1 MVTIGAH
8 TFAWSPS
15 LTDGEATAIFQ
26 RLEGSAV
33 DFVEAASYDLGGLS
47 PHHLRNLSDRHGLPH
62 TLCSGLP
69 RGLSLA
75 SADAGQQQEAK
86 DHVRRLLDFAQ
97 ASGAFKISGPIHG
110 DLSKPA
116 LEPSHPDDWQ
126 RLCDAYHALSEEIA
140 AWGKPFS
147 VEPLNRYQ
155 SSLINTLEQ
164 ADILKK
170 SVGRANFGILADLFH
185 ANMEQGHLYNDL
197 EKHQPSTTHVHLC
210 GANRGLIGSC
220 HLDWQRLAQWLKDF
234 PSAYAVSIETFNSQD
249 PLLAQRT
256 RTWRE
261 LGDSSE
267 QIVLKGAATLKHL
280 IGAASP

>member
-1 MVTIGAH
+1 MVKIGAH

-15 LTDGEATAIFQ
+15 LTDDEATAIFR

-33 DFVEAASYDLGGLS
+33 DFVEAASYDLDGLS
-47 PHHLRNLSDRHGLPH
+47 PIHLQNLSARHGLPH

-75 SADAGQQQEAK
+75 SSDASQQKEAK
-86 DHVRRLLDFAQ
+86 DHVRRLLDFAE

-116 LEPSHPDDWQ
+116 SEPSQPDDWQ
-126 RLCDAYHALSEEIA
+126 RLCEAYSELGAEIR

-164 ADILKK
+164 ADKLRQA
-170 SVGRANFGILADLFH
+170 VGQENFGILADLFH
-185 ANMEQGHLYNDL
+185 ANMEQADLYNDL
-197 EKHQPSTTHVHLC
+197 AEHQNGTTHVHLC
-210 GANRGLIGSC
+210 GANRGLIGCC
-220 HLDWQRLAQWLKDF
+220 HLNWQRLADWLKSF
-234 PSAYAVSIETFNSQD
+234 PAGYAVSIETFNSQD
-249 PLLAQRT
+249 PLLARRT

-267 QIVLKGAATLKHL
+267 AIVLKGATTLKHL